1 MLNKKLANIF
11 LFFILNINL
20 FAHKIPSVDISL
32 TYLENDFFKIQ
43 IVSDVQKEITFA
55 NQIKIVSI
63 KDNKVLKELLLTNE
77 NNVLEIP
84 TVPYYVL
91 IKINESLFFR
101 KGIEPKKGFKKKL
114 SVRELLYVS
123 IVNILVRD
131 VIQDFVMLVIQILE
145 TLVLNVEK
153 PIFRKRRKLRFS

>member
-20 FAHKIPSVDISL
+20 FAHKIPSIDISL

-101 KGIEPKKGFKKKL
+101 KGIEPKKGFKKK
-114 SVRELLYVS
+114 
-123 IVNILVRD
+123 
-131 VIQDFVMLVIQILE
+131 F
-145 TLVLNVEK
+145 
-153 PIFRKRRKLRFS
+153 

>member
-1 MLNKKLANIF
+1 M
-11 LFFILNINL
+11 
-20 FAHKIPSVDISL
+20 VG
-32 TYLENDFFKIQ
+32 YLKA
-43 IVSDVQKEITFA
+43 K
-55 NQIKIVSI
+55 
-63 KDNKVLKELLLTNE
+63 
-77 NNVLEIP
+77 
-84 TVPYYVL
+84 
-91 IKINESLFFR
+91 R
-101 KGIEPKKGFKKKL
+101 KKKL